1 MNEPT
6 CHIGVRFKDEGDEAV
21 RQIAFVPGIPLRDI
35 LNSSSVQVRSA
46 CVGIGACGLC
56 RVRIDSGSGGPPTTA
71 ELLHLGEDAVAA
83 GERLAC
89 QVVPTTSLDVTVL
102 MHARPSLWRTP
113 LLPPYLPAYA
123 PPAPAE
129 SRPNASARLGVAV
142 DLGTTHITLGICD
155 LTTGR
160 RIAVRTGP
168 NPQAG
173 LCSDVIGRLHLA
185 SLSQDARQSMR
196 TLVEEA
202 LLNGLTDLS
211 RSEGL
216 PLSSVGRLRIA
227 GNSAMLLLLS
237 GADPAPLLDPKGW
250 NETCVSDSF
259 THPDLAPL
267 LGLSPGADLALVPAL
282 GGFVGSDLALG
293 ALHCRLIERRTPAAL
308 IDFGTNSEIGLWDGQ
323 RLWVTAAAGG
333 PAFEGVGIGCG
344 MPAEPGA
351 VHHLDLSPA
360 GDWQADV
367 IEGGEP
373 LGICGSGMVDLVAH
387 LLRQGELDERG
398 RPRRYPIEI
407 EIAGRRF
414 HVSKNDIDMLQR
426 AKAAISAGLE
436 SLCGRAGL
444 TLDQLDAIYVA
455 GAFGDH
461 LDLDNAIH
469 IGLLPS
475 LPADRFRL
483 VGNTSLSGALDI
495 IFSAD
500 ATDALAVL
508 QDKTSVV
515 NLSMDDQFDDLFIDH
530 LHLKAFTG
538 RDRR

>member
-1 MNEPT
+1 MIEPA

-102 MHARPSLWRTP
+102 LHARPSPWRIP
-113 LLPPYLPAYA
+113 LLPHYQPAYA
-123 PPAPAE
+123 LAPSSEE
-129 SRPNASARLGVAV
+129 SPRLGVAV

-155 LTTGR
+155 LMTGR
-160 RIAVRTGP
+160 RIAVRIGP
-168 NPQAG
+168 NPQGG
-173 LCSDVIGRLHLA
+173 LCSDVIGRLHIA
-185 SLSQDARQSMR
+185 SLSNDGSQTMR
-196 TLVEEA
+196 TLVEDA
-202 LLNGLTDLS
+202 IHNGLMELS

-216 PLSSVGRLRIA
+216 PLASVRGLRIA
-227 GNSAMLLLLS
+227 GNSAMLFLLC
-237 GADPAPLLDPKGW
+237 GADPTPLLEPKGW
-250 NETCVSDSF
+250 SETYGLGRF
-259 THPDLAPL
+259 FHPNLAAI
-267 LGLSPGADLALVPAL
+267 LGLPPTADVALVPAL

-293 ALHCRLIERRTPAAL
+293 ALHCRFTERTTAAAL

-344 MPAEPGA
+344 ISAEPGA
-351 VHHLDLSPA
+351 VHHLTSL
-360 GDWQADV
+360 ADGTWKAEV

-387 LLRQGELDERG
+387 LLQRGDLDERG
-398 RPRRYPIEI
+398 RPQTYPIEI
-407 EIAGRRF
+407 PIAGRRF

-436 SLCGRAGL
+436 TLCRRAGIPL
-444 TLDQLDAIYVA
+444 AEIDEIFVA

-475 LPADRFRL
+475 LPIDRFRL

-495 IFSAD
+495 LLSPVAASAL
-500 ATDALAVL
+500 TRL
-508 QDKTSVV
+508 QGKTSVV
-515 NLSMDDQFDDLFIDH
+515 NLSMDEDFDDLFIDH
-530 LHLKAFTG
+530 LHLRVFTG
-538 RDRR
+538 RQIS

>member
-1 MNEPT
+1 MSQPT

-35 LNSSSVQVRSA
+35 LNSSSLQVRSA

-71 ELLHLGEDAVAA
+71 ELLHLGEEAVAA

-102 MHARPSLWRTP
+102 LHARPSLWRTP
-113 LLPPYLPAYA
+113 FLPPYHPAYA
-123 PPAPAE
+123 LAPAPE
-129 SRPNASARLGVAV
+129 GASRLGVAI

-155 LTTGR
+155 LVTGR

-173 LCSDVIGRLHLA
+173 LCSDVIGRLHMA
-185 SLSQDARQSMR
+185 SLSQDGSQSMQ
-196 TLVEEA
+196 TLVEDA
-202 LLNGLTDLS
+202 IHNGLMELS

-216 PLSSVGRLRIA
+216 PLASVASLRIA

-237 GADPAPLLDPKGW
+237 GADPTPLLDPKGW
-250 NETCVSDSF
+250 NETYDPGRFS
-259 THPDLAPL
+259 HPDLTTI
-267 LGLSPGADLALVPAL
+267 LGLAPTADVALVPAL

-293 ALHCRLIERRTPAAL
+293 ALHCRFTERTKAAAL

-344 MPAEPGA
+344 MSAEPGA
-351 VHHLDLSPA
+351 VHRLTSLEDGRWLA
-360 GDWQADV
+360 EV

-387 LLRQGELDERG
+387 LLQRGDLDKRG
-398 RPRRYPIEI
+398 RPQTTPIEI
-407 EIAGRRF
+407 PIDDRRF

-436 SLCGRAGL
+436 TLCHRAGIPL
-444 TLDQLDAIYVA
+444 SELDEIYVA

-461 LDLDNAIH
+461 LNLDNAIQ

-475 LPADRFRL
+475 LPIDRFRL
-483 VGNTSLSGALDI
+483 VGNSSLSGALDI
-495 IFSAD
+495 ILSPD
-500 ATDALAVL
+500 AAAALTRL
-508 QDKTSVV
+508 QGKTTVV
-515 NLSMDDQFDDLFIDH
+515 NLSMDENFDDLFIDH
-530 LHLKAFTG
+530 LHLQAFTG
-538 RDRR
+538 GQVR